1 MILLRHRRAGS
12 IEDTHFLASFFIM
25 AAAQEVQAAP
35 PPCPL
40 APLLHDE
47 RSRHFLC
54 QAMGALP
61 APDQAENLLLAWW
74 LLVHERGLAV
84 SPVAVE
90 KLVALINAAKQKF
103 WSTLG
108 QFYIETVAEGDDRGD
123 AGINHTAGGMLAALQ
138 AAPQT
143 AAA

>member
-1 MILLRHRRAGS
+1 
-12 IEDTHFLASFFIM
+12 M
-25 AAAQEVQAAP
+25 AAQDVQAAP

-61 APDQAENLLLAWW
+61 APDQAENLLSAWFP
-74 LLVHERGLAV
+74 LVHERGLAL
-84 SPVAVE
+84 SPDAVE
-90 KLVALINAAKQKF
+90 KLVGLINAAKPKF

-108 QFYIETVAEGDDRGD
+108 QLYIETVVEGDGRGD
-123 AGINHTAGGMLAALQ
+123 ADINRTAGGMM
-138 AAPQT
+138 APAGVRRRPTHFLGHRCQRVLGDQRGT
-143 AAA
+143 R